1 MVSDAMEWKRGGDT
15 MGSKLQM
22 ILTMSLFGTVSL
34 FVKHIPLSSAEISL
48 YRGLIALLVLMGC
61 LLLRHS
67 LGRFSTVKGCW
78 RLLLLSGVALAFD
91 WIFFLEAFHYASVAV
106 ATLCY
111 YFAPVMVV
119 AGSAFFFRE
128 KLTAKQFLCFVGATA
143 GVVLIIGV
151 SGGHGV
157 AGIRGIL
164 CSLTAAFFY
173 AVVVLL
179 NKAAPQT
186 DGVARTVVQL
196 AGAVLV
202 LFAYV
207 GLTGGYHLGS
217 LGAFAWGNLLT
228 LGAFHTG
235 LLYVIYFSAISRLR
249 GQESA
254 ILSYFDPLVAVL
266 VSILILGESVTGL
279 QLVGGGAILLFTLLN
294 ELTLKK
300 PAGLAERL

>member
-1 MVSDAMEWKRGGDT
+1 ME

-48 YRGLIALLVLMGC
+48 YRGLIALMVLMGY
-61 LLLRHS
+61 LILRRS
-67 LGRFSTVKGCW
+67 MGRFSSVKGC
-78 RLLLLSGVALAFD
+78 RLLLLLSGAALAFD

-111 YFAPVMVV
+111 YFAPVLVV

-128 KLTAKQFLCFVGATA
+128 KLSPKQFLCFVGATA

-151 SGGHGV
+151 SGGSGV
-157 AGIRGIL
+157 NGIRGIL

-186 DGVARTVVQL
+186 DGVARTVLQL
-196 AGAVLV
+196 TGAVIV
-202 LFAYV
+202 LIPYV
-207 GLTGGYHLGS
+207 GFTGGYHIGS
-217 LGAFAWGNLLT
+217 LGPIALGNLFI

-235 LLYVIYFSAISRLR
+235 LLYFVYFSALSRLR

-266 VSILILGESVTGL
+266 VSILVLGESVTGL
-279 QLVGGGAILLFTLLN
+279 QLAGGGAILLFTLLN
-294 ELTLKK
+294 EIAWKK
-300 PAGLAERL
+300 PASLAERL